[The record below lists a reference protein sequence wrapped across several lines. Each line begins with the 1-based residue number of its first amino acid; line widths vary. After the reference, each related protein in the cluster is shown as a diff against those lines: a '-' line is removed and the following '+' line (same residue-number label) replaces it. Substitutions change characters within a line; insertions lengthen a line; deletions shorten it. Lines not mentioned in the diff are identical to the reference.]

1 MSGLGGSNPLA
12 YTRAYI
18 DLGRLRANYGIIS
31 RLSMAKRL
39 LCVLKADAYGCGAV
53 ACARALYECG
63 ARDFAAAHIDEAIEL
78 RNTLGRGCGIII
90 LGSTQ
95 PEYADWLAEYD
106 ITQTVYSLAYARE
119 LARHLGQRRIKAHL
133 KADTGMNRI
142 GFDCSESGADEAA
155 EAAGLGC
162 FDITGTFSHL
172 ACADDP
178 SSALTDRQIGRFK
191 SFVDGLRRRGV
202 DPGTVHICASSGI
215 IRCPEA
221 HFDMTRPGV
230 ILYGMQPSDTMDDI
244 RKLGF
249 LPVMRLESRVVALH
263 TVRAGESV
271 SYGGRWTAERDTLVA
286 TLPIGYGDGFV
297 RAYSGM
303 TVEICGEKRPI
314 IGRVCMDQCM
324 VDVTGLDVKLF
335 DPVGIFTDGNRVEDF
350 AVHAGTITYECTCLL
365 NSRIPRIYID
375 R

>member
-18 DLGRLRANYGIIS
+18 DLGRLRANYGIIAGLS
-31 RLSMAKRL
+31 KAERLI
-39 LCVLKADAYGCGAV
+39 CVLKADAYGCGAV
-53 ACARALYECG
+53 ACAKALYECG
-63 ARDFAAAHIDEAIEL
+63 ARYFAAAHIDEAVEL
-78 RNTLGRGCGIII
+78 RKTLGKGCMIII

-106 ITQTVYSLAYARE
+106 ITQTIYSLGYAKD
-119 LARHLGQRRIKAHL
+119 LAKHLGPRRIKAHI

-142 GFDCSESGADEAA
+142 GFSCDGKGADEAA
-155 EAAGLGC
+155 AAARLGC
-162 FDITGTFSHL
+162 FDIQGTFSHL

-178 SSALTDRQIGRFK
+178 SSDLTDRQISRFEG
-191 SFVDGLRRRGV
+191 FVSALKDRGV
-202 DPGTVHICASSGI
+202 DPGARHICASSGI
-215 IRCPEA
+215 IRCPQA

-230 ILYGMQPSDTMDDI
+230 ILYGMQPSDTMEDI
-244 RKLGF
+244 RKLG
-249 LPVMRLESRVVALH
+249 LMPVMRLESRIVALH
-263 TVRAGESV
+263 TVKAGETV
-271 SYGGRWTAERDTLVA
+271 SYGGTWRADKDTLVA

-303 TVEICGEKRPI
+303 TVEIGGEKCPI

-324 VDVTGLDVKLF
+324 VDVTGLDVELF
-335 DPVGIFTDGNRVEDF
+335 DAVGVFTDSNPVEDF
-350 AVHAGTITYECTCLL
+350 ARHAGTITYECTCLL
-365 NSRIPRIYID
+365 NSRIPRIYTD